1 MTVLSF
7 DSRDRVPMR
16 PLLAAATHA
25 VDLAAPVPV
34 HEVGEPVSRRRLLSH
49 ASWWPLGSDIMG
61 GRPAESGR
69 EGCVQLEPADLA
81 EETPVLP

>member
-1 MTVLSF
+1 
-7 DSRDRVPMR
+7 MR

-49 ASWWPLGSDIMG
+49 SSWWPVGRTSWEADRREREG
-61 GRPAESGR
+61 GMFNSSRPA
-69 EGCVQLEPADLA
+69 PAV
-81 EETPVLP
+81 ETPVLP